1 MFEGWL
7 NFKTPFVFSRPTKG
21 GVRLDERVCCALFA
35 FAISSPSVPCSPPA
49 RTDGGHAVPLGGKAE
64 AWRGEANFSRSDIKW
79 QDGELSPVWWGG
91 PHLLTWGGGGAPLRG
106 CRGQCVPVPLGLS
119 PCPYPGFP
127 LRGRGGRLTAGLK
140 AHVGASA
147 PSCPVLTVPFL
158 DYH

>member
-21 GVRLDERVCCALFA
+21 GVRLGESVRCVLFA
-35 FAISSPSVPCSPPA
+35 FAISSSSVPYSPPA

-64 AWRGEANFSRSDIKW
+64 AWRGEANSSGSDIKR

-91 PHLLTWGGGGAPLRG
+91 PHLLTWGRGGAL
-106 CRGQCVPVPLGLS
+106 
-119 PCPYPGFP
+119 
-127 LRGRGGRLTAGLK
+127 LRGRRGQPSLCPWASAPALPQEFPCGDGGRPTAGLK

-147 PSCPVLTVPFL
+147 PSSPVLPVPFL